1 MLSACVFEKRFQKA
15 SGQHLFMTLESFS
28 DPFWSNFDPGG
39 TLGGSLGPPWD
50 TFGPRP
56 EKSITNCPRNYFF
69 RPNFGD
75 LFHQVFFIFLC
86 SFKLRFW
93 EPCEP
98 VFKGFGAHFESISGV
113 VFQFFWRNWK
123 PWKMQPLQ
131 CETTVFE
138 YPETMIFVIFP
149 SIFQNEF

>member
-15 SGQHLFMTLESFS
+15 SGQHLLMILESFW

-56 EKSITNCPRNYFF
+56 QKSTKNHQKDPFF
-69 RPNFGD
+69 RPHFGD
-75 LFHQVFFIFLC
+75 LFSSSFPYFPYI
-86 SFKLRFW
+86 FKLHFW
-93 EPCEP
+93 EPSEP
-98 VFKGFGAHFESISGV
+98 LFNGFWGHFGTTSGV
-113 VFQFFWRNWK
+113 VFPTFWRHWK

-138 YPETMIFVIFP
+138 YPEARLFIIFLY
-149 SIFQNEF
+149 IFQDKF